1 MWASGFQP
9 PSPNRKRAAPATS
22 SQSAGAV
29 SHSEVGNLGILRI
42 DRSRVST
49 SVVTKMRHTTNS
61 AFTISQTS
69 NHPIIPT

>member
-29 SHSEVGNLGILRI
+29 SHSEVGILRI